1 MRTKFTFLYSLLT
14 VLMFVSQISRAELV
28 PIEKA
33 RLVAKNFYYERV
45 RLVKDAVNY
54 QDITFDKE
62 DIITDNSL
70 PAIYVFKISN
80 NNGSIMISAESTT
93 YPILFYTFENNFSLN
108 NVTPTLA
115 FFISH
120 FKNQITEAREKNLP
134 SNNEIDN
141 TWGQYSNTIPT
152 KSTTDITT
160 VGPLLTTTWDQ
171 SCYYNALC
179 PTDND
184 PSYCNHMPTGCV
196 ATAMSQLMKYWA
208 WPAQGIGS
216 HTNSSNSALS
226 ANFGTTTYA
235 WASMPANVSA
245 ANSAVATLMFHTGT
259 SVDMQYSSGG
269 SAASLYDAANALKNY
284 FKYSTNISYI
294 QKGQTDMTNVLW
306 DIQIRAC
313 LIDKRPVLYG
323 GDDPTY
329 GGHAF
334 VLDGF
339 QYPSYYH
346 INLGWGGSDN
356 AYYYLNSI
364 NTSGGD
370 WNNSQDAV
378 INAYPV
384 NIASSPLGINKDNF
398 SNSVNLLPNPNNGN
412 FSLIINNEYKGS
424 VSVKIFDITS
434 RLIDQR
440 VINKGSDI
448 ITENINLPKLNKGL
462 YFISVENENSKVIK
476 KFIVE

>member
-1 MRTKFTFLYSLLT
+1 MRTKSTFLISLLT
-14 VLMFVSQISRAELV
+14 VLMLVSQISRAELV

-45 RLVKDAVNY
+45 RLVKNAVNF
-54 QDITFDKE
+54 QDIVFDKE
-62 DIITDNSL
+62 EIITDNSL
-70 PAIYVFKISN
+70 PAVYVFRVSN
-80 NNGSIMISAESTT
+80 NNGSLMISAESTT
-93 YPILFYTFENNFSLN
+93 YPILFFTFENNFSLD

-115 FFISH
+115 YFISH
-120 FKNQITEAREKNLP
+120 FKSQITEARVNSLP
-134 SNNEIDN
+134 SDEEIDN
-141 TWGQYSNTIPT
+141 TWAQYSNTIPK

-171 SCYYNALC
+171 GCNYNALC

-196 ATAMSQLMKYWA
+196 ATAMAQLMKYWA
-208 WPAQGIGS
+208 WPAQGVGS

-245 ANSAVATLMFHTGT
+245 ANTAVATLMVHAGT
-259 SVDMQYSSGG
+259 SVDMQYGSGG

-284 FKYSTNISYI
+284 FKYSTTTTYLLKSS
-294 QKGQTDMTNVLW
+294 TTNVLW
-306 DIQIRAC
+306 DIKIRAC
-313 LIDKRPVLYG
+313 LIDKKPVLYG

-339 QYPSYYH
+339 QYPNYYH

-364 NTSGGD
+364 NTSGGN

-378 INAYPV
+378 INVYPV
-384 NIASSPLGINKDNF
+384 NIAGNPLGINESDI
-398 SNSVNLLPNPNNGN
+398 SNSLNLLPNPNNGN

-424 VSVKIFDITS
+424 LTVKIFDITS

-440 VINKGSDI
+440 IINKNIDI
-448 ITENINLPKLNKGL
+448 ITENINLSNLNKGL
-462 YFISVENENSKVIK
+462 YFISIENDNSKVTK